1 VNPIN
6 AKISCAVAAILNTSL
21 LGVAYAAEP
30 TADSTMNPSDQLAAV
45 IVTAQRVAQDL
56 QNVPITM
63 QVLTAKTLSNL
74 NTTNFEDFVQYLPN
88 MTVTENGPGQD
99 TLTIRGL
106 SSGNTVTTGAGTL
119 DSFPNVAVYL
129 DDQSE
134 ELPSRNLD
142 IYVVDMERIEV
153 LEGPQGT
160 LFGGGA
166 EAGVLRYITNKPKL
180 DVTDGT
186 AEASYGATAHGAPNS
201 SANVVLNVPVIPDT
215 FGARVVLYTDR
226 RGGYINN
233 VPSEFLRLGTD
244 LGLAERNGGSVS
256 SAGVVIQ
263 PGQVPADSEVI
274 NNDLIAKNAIN
285 SVTYTG
291 GRLEL
296 LGRVNEDWNVLLTES
311 YQTMD
316 SQGVFYDTTTTDDF
330 TPIPALSVTQFN
342 PAFDDD
348 QFENTALTVN
358 GKIGDWRLV
367 YSGAYLIRNV
377 NQSEDNTMYARGVWG
392 TYYQCT
398 GYSKDFDPPTKCYTP
413 SATWHN
419 QERNTHDSQE
429 LRVLTPEDK
438 RLRATGG
445 VYWENYQIFDQED
458 YNYRSVPTC
467 TPTFDTECFLDVAP
481 RPGVFANN
489 PSVRSPD
496 DGFFDD
502 LVRGYKQ
509 TAIYASVD
517 FDIIPKTLTLT
528 GGTRWF
534 RYDEDEIGQ
543 DVGSFYCK
551 YYAGKVATNFAPC
564 SPTNYNGYGPGGPY
578 GININ
583 DSATAR
589 GFRSRA
595 NLTWHITSTAM
606 LYYTWSQG
614 FRPGGFNRGSS
625 GHLPDQNG
633 VDQYITPLV
642 YAPDTV
648 TNNEFGWKTEW
659 LDGRVLFNASIYQE
673 SWSNVQT
680 GIDDP
685 QYGLGN
691 LAFSTNGPSYRV
703 RGVEPTIAARIAP
716 GLTLTSSL
724 AWNTSSQTNSPYLIV
739 NNPKS
744 VNYGRTI
751 TSIPNPFGPIGSSL
765 PYTPPF
771 KGSLVMRYDW
781 RLKDYMLFAQISGEH
796 QAHSFTATGY
806 VQGFELPAYS
816 TYDASLG
823 ISKDNWHI
831 AFYCDNLTDED
842 TYLNKSITN
851 GLVQEFPM
859 RPRVLALKVGYDFAR
874 Q

>member
-1 VNPIN
+1 MSGN
-6 AKISCAVAAILNTSL
+6 AKISCAVAAILNASL
-21 LGVAYAAEP
+21 MGMAYAADPLPDP
-30 TADSTMNPSDQLAAV
+30 TTGPPDQLAAV
-45 IVTAQRVAQDL
+45 IVTAQRVAQNL

-63 QVLTAKTLSNL
+63 QVLTSQTLSDL
-74 NTTNFEDFVQYLPN
+74 NTTTFEDFLQYLPN
-88 MTVTENGPGQD
+88 VTVTNNGPGQD
-99 TLTIRGL
+99 SLTIRGL
-106 SSGNTVTTGAGTL
+106 SDGDFPTTGAGTL

-142 IYVVDMERIEV
+142 IYAVDMERIEV

-166 EAGVLRYITNKPKL
+166 EAGVIRYITNKPNL
-180 DVTDGT
+180 DATEGT
-186 AEASYGATAHGAPNS
+186 AEASYGATEHGTPNS
-201 SANVVLNVPVIPDT
+201 SANLVLNLPVIPDT
-215 FGARVVLYTDR
+215 LGARLVFYTDR

-233 VPSEFLRLGTD
+233 VPSEFMRLGTD

-256 SAGVVIQ
+256 AAGVVLQ

-274 NNDLIAKNAIN
+274 NNDLIAANAIN

-291 GRLEL
+291 GRLEV
-296 LGRVNEDWNVLLTES
+296 LGKVNDDWNVLLAES

-316 SQGVFYDTTTTDDF
+316 SQGVFFQQTTTDDF
-330 TPIPALSVTQFN
+330 TPIPPLSVTLFN
-342 PAFDDD
+342 QPYNDD

-358 GKIGDWRLV
+358 GKIDDWRLV

-377 NQSEDNTMYARGVWG
+377 NQSQDNTMYARGVWG

-398 GYSKDFDPPTKCYTP
+398 GYSKGFDPPTKCYTP
-413 SATWHN
+413 SATWHD
-419 QERNTHDSQE
+419 QERNTHLSQE

-438 RLRATGG
+438 RLRGIAGI
-445 VYWENYQIFDQED
+445 YWENYQIFDQED

-467 TPTFDTECFLDVAP
+467 TPAFDTECFLDVAP
-481 RPGVFANN
+481 RPGEPANN
-489 PSVRSPD
+489 PNVRSPD

-509 TAIYASVD
+509 TALYASVD
-517 FDIIPKTLTLT
+517 FDLIPKTLTLT
-528 GGTRWF
+528 AGTRWF
-534 RYDEDEIGQ
+534 RYDEDEVGE

-551 YYAGKVATNFAPC
+551 YYDGAVPASFAPC
-564 SPTNYNGYGPGGPY
+564 SLTNYNGYGSGGPY

-583 DSATAR
+583 DSTTAR
-589 GFRSRA
+589 GFRSRG
-595 NLTWHITSTAM
+595 NLSWHVTSDVM

-625 GHLPDQNG
+625 GHLPDANG

-659 LDGRVLFNASIYQE
+659 LGGRVLFNGSIYQE
-673 SWSNVQT
+673 NWTNVQT

-685 QYGLGN
+685 QEGLGN

-703 RGVEPTIAARIAP
+703 RGVEPSIAARIVP
-716 GLTLTSSL
+716 GLTLTGAA
-724 AWNTSSQTNSPYLIV
+724 AWNSSSQTNSPFLTV
-739 NNPKS
+739 NNPQS
-744 VNYGRTI
+744 VNYGQTI
-751 TSIPNPFGPIGSSL
+751 TSIPNPFGPLGSSL
-765 PYTPPF
+765 PFTPPF
-771 KGSLVMRYDW
+771 KGNLVLRYTW
-781 RLKDYMLFAQISGEH
+781 SFQDYLLFAQFSGQH

-806 VQGFELPAYS
+806 VQGFELPAFS
-816 TYDASLG
+816 TYDASIG
-823 ISKDNWHI
+823 VSKDNWHVV
-831 AFYCDNLTDED
+831 FYGQNLTDEN

-851 GLVQEFPM
+851 GLVEEFPM
-859 RPRVLALKVGYDFAR
+859 HPRVLAIKVGYDFSKK
-874 Q
+874 